1 ISVSDTGPGIPERAL
16 EQIFDPFYTT
26 KGEGRGTGL
35 GLSISRSI
43 LQHLGGDLVVSS
55 IFGEGATFL
64 CFLPLPT
71 PAQLTLKSRKR
82 RPALSPHLDNR
93 SRRSVLLI
101 DDDEKVLRTMARSIR
116 DDYKVLLARDGE
128 EAVEL
133 LSSGSHA
140 DAIVMELDLPERD
153 GPSFHN
159 WLREYDENLARHT
172 IIATAAQERSRFQSF
187 LESSKLP
194 TLHKPIAKA

>member
-1 ISVSDTGPGIPERAL
+1 AAENVIEPDARIGRRQFGPKTIVEQDYEDGLPELYLPRNRLAQVLTNLLVNAAHATSEMKRDFHQVKASARVDEEHLAISVSDTGPGIPERAL

-71 PAQLTLKSRKR
+71 PAQLTLKS
-82 RPALSPHLDNR
+82 
-93 SRRSVLLI
+93 
-101 DDDEKVLRTMARSIR
+101 
-116 DDYKVLLARDGE
+116 
-128 EAVEL
+128 
-133 LSSGSHA
+133 
-140 DAIVMELDLPERD
+140 
-153 GPSFHN
+153 
-159 WLREYDENLARHT
+159 
-172 IIATAAQERSRFQSF
+172 
-187 LESSKLP
+187 
-194 TLHKPIAKA
+194 